1 MSGVKR
7 TQDYH
12 SLKTRTLILQN
23 PDNTFPQGGGVLQI
37 TTTHGTVTSTRDVA
51 AEQLLING
59 TPLIDASASIVA
71 RTMILTSTD
80 TAIQAE
86 GDVRITNANIYNSGD
101 QNTTGTVQTTVL
113 SLLDLSSNPQ
123 ESQLY
128 VQDGEYFWQR
138 DANPQLTNI
147 SAGLDKLR
155 VDPLD
160 PQFSLLGLNDISG
173 ARITLNRL
181 TQLFSDRNA
190 FLKRSDLP

>member
-12 SLKTRTLILQN
+12 SLKTRSLILQN
-23 PDNTFPQGGGVLQI
+23 PDNTFPLGDGVLQV
-37 TTTHGTVTSTRDVA
+37 TNTHGTVASSRDVI

-59 TPLIDASASIVA
+59 IPLIDASANIVA
-71 RTMILTSTD
+71 PAMILTATG
-80 TAIQAE
+80 TAILTE
-86 GDVRITNANIYNSGD
+86 GDVLITNANIYNSGN

-128 VQDGEYFWQR
+128 AQNGEYFWYR
-138 DANPQLTNI
+138 TANPQLTNI
-147 SAGLDKLR
+147 SVGLDKLR
-155 VDPLD
+155 VDPLE
-160 PQFSLLGLNDISG
+160 PQFSLLDPNDISG

-181 TQLFSDRNA
+181 TQLFSNRNA